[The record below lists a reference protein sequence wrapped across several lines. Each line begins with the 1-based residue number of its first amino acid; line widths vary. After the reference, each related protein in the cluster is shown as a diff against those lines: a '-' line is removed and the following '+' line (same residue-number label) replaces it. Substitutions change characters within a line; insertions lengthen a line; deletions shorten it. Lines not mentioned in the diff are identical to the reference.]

1 MNWDAIGAVGEILG
15 AIAVLV
21 TVAYLAR
28 QVKSSN
34 ELSRFNASKELI
46 SQFNELNRLVTTDP
60 ELRRVLMKSESLSA
74 DEQEQI
80 YNFAM
85 MFCNVWVL
93 IQTAHDN
100 DQVDDALY
108 AAGAKDVL
116 IEVERWPNFKAAA
129 QQWLRNYPENAALKI
144 LKPISPTEPD

>member
-1 MNWDAIGAVGEILG
+1 MNWDAIGALGEIFG

-28 QVKSSN
+28 QVRGSN
-34 ELSRFNASKELI
+34 ELARFTSSKELI
-46 SQFNELNRLVTTDP
+46 SQFNELNRIVTTDP
-60 ELRRVLMKSESLSA
+60 ELRRVLMKPDSLSA
-74 DEQEQI
+74 DEQEQM

-93 IQTAHDN
+93 VQTAHDN
-100 DQVDDALY
+100 DQIDDALY

-129 QQWLRNYPENAALKI
+129 QQWLWNYPENAALKI
-144 LKPISPTEPD
+144 LKPILPTESD